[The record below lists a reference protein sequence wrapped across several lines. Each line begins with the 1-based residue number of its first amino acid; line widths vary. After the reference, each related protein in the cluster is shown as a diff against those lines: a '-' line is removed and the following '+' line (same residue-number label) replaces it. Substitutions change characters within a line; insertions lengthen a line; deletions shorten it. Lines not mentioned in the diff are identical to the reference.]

1 MCASCS
7 GRRSSS
13 RPPDVATAAE
23 ARRHLTTIAQAP
35 RPAGGDAEA
44 EARAYCAAVL
54 EALGFAI
61 TDVPIEYSAFPGRY
75 ATPVLGGVAAVSIA
89 AAALAAA
96 AGAGASALVVLAVSL
111 LAVSGAGRWLARHG
125 VSSLRVLRAR
135 SANLVARRGAARVWL
150 VAHLDSKSQPVPI
163 VARVVG
169 LISLGIA
176 WLAAAGLAIAA
187 KAGYAVESLGA
198 PIALASGIAALP
210 VVLSVVGSRSHG
222 ARDNASGVAAVLC
235 AVAEMPADC
244 PVGVILTSA
253 EELGLAGARAL
264 ASSGPTP
271 ATAINVDTV
280 DDAGDISIMYGGGRP
295 RELIEAFTAFRTA
308 GERIVVRRLV
318 PGILTD
324 GVALADGGWRVV
336 TVSKATMGTL
346 ARVHTAADTAAGMSG
361 DGIARTATL
370 LARAAAALH
379 RLGA

>member
-1 MCASCS
+1 VCASCS

-13 RPPDVATAAE
+13 RSPDVATAAE
-23 ARRHLTTIAQAP
+23 ARRHLTIIARAP

-44 EARAYCAAVL
+44 EARRYCASVL
-54 EALGFAI
+54 EALGCSVM
-61 TDVPIEYSAFPGRY
+61 DVPIEFSAFPGRY
-75 ATPVLGGVAAVSIA
+75 ATPVLGGVAAASIA
-89 AAALAAA
+89 ATAMVAA
-96 AGAGASALVVLAVSL
+96 AGAGVWALVVLAVSL
-111 LAVSGAGRWLARHG
+111 LAVATAGSWLARRG
-125 VSSLRVLRAR
+125 VSSMRVLRAR

-163 VARVVG
+163 VVRVAG
-169 LISLGIA
+169 LISLGIV

-187 KAGYAVESLGA
+187 MAGYPVGPFGA
-198 PIALASGIAALP
+198 PIALASGVAALP

-235 AVAEMPADC
+235 AVAELPAEC
-244 PVGVILTSA
+244 PIGVILTSA

-264 ASSGPTP
+264 ASSGPPP

-280 DDAGDISIMYGGGRP
+280 DDAGEISIMYGGGCP
-295 RELIEAFTAFRTA
+295 RELIEAFTAGGAA

-346 ARVHTAADTAAGMSG
+346 ARVHTAADTVAGMSG
-361 DGIARTATL
+361 DGIGRTATL
-370 LARAAAALH
+370 LARAAGTLH